1 MQQEHAHHAQLFCN
15 VTHTRCA
22 LMPAVQARLPEI
34 EELQKQLTATQ
45 AEATEASF
53 KAQEEAAAAAGRE
66 ATLTGE
72 GPGWQG
78 GGIGAGVNQLVQVH
92 FY

>member
-1 MQQEHAHHAQLFCN
+1 MLSSFATSH
-15 VTHTRCA
+15 THGVRF
-22 LMPAVQARLPEI
+22 MPAVQARLPEI

-78 GGIGAGVNQLVQVH
+78 GGIGAGMNQLVQVH